1 MKKLKDNQR
10 GIALMAVL
18 WVLVLLIALATEFA
32 FSMKMEVNTTRNY
45 KEDTESYYLSKAG
58 LNLALAELFKEARFH
73 SIHEEHGWITGKI
86 IAASAANESTPSPG
100 QEETETEQTPGQERL
115 EGEEEVQDFDI
126 VNRTDIELENGS
138 ITYTIRDENG
148 KISINSA
155 SKITLDKLLQ
165 YSGVE
170 DKIERSTISDSILDW
185 IDTDKNHRLNGA
197 EDDYYRT
204 QNPPYYAKNGPIETI
219 DELLKV
225 RGITEEILY
234 GLEESNDEN
243 DENKKTGIANH
254 LTVYKISTV
263 NPNTASE
270 EVLNILFEPEQAS
283 KILEDRNSKGFY
295 SNSLSNYFHITST
308 GKIAGSRTEHTVKA
322 IVEKSIS
329 GDKAQM
335 VIHYWNDNV
344 LNL

>member
-58 LNLALAELFKEARFH
+58 LNMAMAELFKEARFH
-73 SIHEEHGWITGKI
+73 SIHPEHGWITGN
-86 IAASAANESTPSPG
+86 IATASTANESTSSPG
-100 QEETETEQTPGQERL
+100 QEDPDTEESQRQDGL
-115 EGEEEVQDFDI
+115 GEEETVQGFDI
-126 VNRTDIELENGS
+126 VNRTDIKLENGS

-148 KISINSA
+148 KISVNSA
-155 SKITLDKLLQ
+155 SKNTLDKLLQ
-165 YSGVE
+165 FSGVE

-197 EDDYYRT
+197 EDDYYRK

-219 DELLKV
+219 DELLKI
-225 RGITEEILY
+225 RGMTEEILY
-234 GLEESNDEN
+234 GSEESDDE
-243 DENKKTGIANH
+243 DKKTGIANH
-254 LTVYKISTV
+254 LTIYKISKV

-270 EVLNILFEPEQAS
+270 EVLNILFEAKQAS
-283 KILEDRNSKGFY
+283 KILINRNTKGFH
-295 SNSLSNYFHITST
+295 SNTLSNFFHITST
-308 GKIAGSRTEHTVKA
+308 GKIAGSRTEHTIKA

-329 GDKAQM
+329 GKKAQM
-335 VIHYWNDNV
+335 TIHYWNDNV

>member
-10 GIALMAVL
+10 GIALMAML

-58 LNLALAELFKEARFH
+58 LNMAMAELFKEARFH
-73 SIHEEHGWITGKI
+73 SIHPEHGWIIGNVLTAS
-86 IAASAANESTPSPG
+86 IANKSTSSPG
-100 QEETETEQTPGQERL
+100 REDPDTEESQRQERL
-115 EGEEEVQDFDI
+115 GEEETVQDFDI
-126 VNRTDIELENGS
+126 VNRTDIKLENGS

-148 KISINSA
+148 KISVNSA
-155 SKITLDKLLQ
+155 SKNTLDKLLQ
-165 YSGVE
+165 FSGVE

-219 DELLKV
+219 DELLKI
-225 RGITEEILY
+225 RGMTEEILY
-234 GLEESNDEN
+234 GSEESDDE
-243 DENKKTGIANH
+243 DKKTGIANH
-254 LTVYKISTV
+254 LTIYKISTV

-270 EVLNILFEPEQAS
+270 EVLNILFEAKQAS
-283 KILEDRNSKGFY
+283 KILINRNTKGFH
-295 SNSLSNYFHITST
+295 SNTLSNFFHITST
-308 GKIAGSRTEHTVKA
+308 GKIAGSRTEHTIKA

-329 GDKAQM
+329 GKKAQM
-335 VIHYWNDNV
+335 TIHYWNDNV

>member
-1 MKKLKDNQR
+1 MKRLKNNQK

-45 KEDTESYYLSKAG
+45 KEDTESYYLSRAG

-73 SIHEEHGWITGKI
+73 SVHEEHGWITGNIVTSKT
-86 IAASAANESTPSPG
+86 A
-100 QEETETEQTPGQERL
+100 TETSTSNQQDT
-115 EGEEEVQDFDI
+115 GEEAAVQDFDI
-126 VNRTDIELENGS
+126 VKRTDIKLEHGT

-155 SKITLDKLLQ
+155 DKNTLNKLLE

-185 IDTDKNHRLNGA
+185 IDSDKNHRLNGA
-197 EDDYYRT
+197 EDDYYRK
-204 QNPPYYAKNGPIETI
+204 QSPPYLAKNGKIETI

-225 RGITEEILY
+225 RGVTEEILY
-234 GLEESNDEN
+234 GSEEGLDE
-243 DENKKTGIANH
+243 EEKEYKGIVNH
-254 LTVYKISTV
+254 LTIYNIPTV
-263 NPNTASE
+263 NPNTASN
-270 EVLNILFEPEQAS
+270 EVLKILFPQEQVNE
-283 KILEDRNSKGFY
+283 ILENMSSKGFH
-295 SNSLSNYFHITST
+295 SNTLSNYFRIKST
-308 GKIAGSRTEHTVKA
+308 GKMASSRTEHTVEA
-322 IVEKSIS
+322 IVEKSTID
-329 GDKAQM
+329 DKTQ
-335 VIHYWNDNV
+335 VTIHYWNDNV

>member
-58 LNLALAELFKEARFH
+58 LNMAMAELFKEARFH
-73 SIHEEHGWITGKI
+73 SIHPEHGWIIGNVLTAS
-86 IAASAANESTPSPG
+86 IANKSTSSPG
-100 QEETETEQTPGQERL
+100 QEDPDTEESQGQDGL
-115 EGEEEVQDFDI
+115 GEEETVQDFDI
-126 VNRTDIELENGS
+126 VNRTDIKLENGS

-148 KISINSA
+148 KISVNSA
-155 SKITLDKLLQ
+155 SKNTLDKLLQ
-165 YSGVE
+165 FSGVE

-197 EDDYYRT
+197 EDDYYRK

-219 DELLKV
+219 DELLKI
-225 RGITEEILY
+225 RGMTEEILY
-234 GLEESNDEN
+234 GSEESDDE
-243 DENKKTGIANH
+243 DKKTGIANH
-254 LTVYKISTV
+254 LTIYKISTV

-270 EVLNILFEPEQAS
+270 EVLNILFEAKQAS
-283 KILEDRNSKGFY
+283 KILINRNTKGFH
-295 SNSLSNYFHITST
+295 SNTLSNFFHITST

-329 GDKAQM
+329 GKKAQM
-335 VIHYWNDNV
+335 TIHYWNDNV

>member
-1 MKKLKDNQR
+1 
-10 GIALMAVL
+10 MAVL

-45 KEDTESYYLSKAG
+45 KEDTESYYLSRAG
-58 LNLALAELFKEARFH
+58 LNLALAELFKEAKFH
-73 SIHEEHGWITGKI
+73 SIHEEHGWITGNI
-86 IAASAANESTPSPG
+86 IPTSATNESTPSPG
-100 QEETETEQTPGQERL
+100 QENSNAEQTSGQEEL
-115 EGEEEVQDFDI
+115 EKGEAVQDFDI

-155 SKITLDKLLQ
+155 SKNTLDKLLQ

-219 DELLKV
+219 DELLKI

-234 GLEESNDEN
+234 GPKENN
-243 DENKKTGIANH
+243 DENKKTGIADH

-263 NPNTASE
+263 NPNTASK
-270 EVLNILFEPEQAS
+270 EVLNILFQSEQAN
-283 KILEDRNSKGFY
+283 KILENRNTKGFH
-295 SNSLSNYFHITST
+295 SNTLSNFFHITSI
-308 GKIAGSRTEHTVKA
+308 GKITGSRTEHTVKT
-322 IVEKSIS
+322 ILEKRIS
-329 GDKAQM
+329 GGKTQM
-335 VIHYWNDNV
+335 IIHYWNDNV

>member
-58 LNLALAELFKEARFH
+58 LNMAMAELFKEARFH
-73 SIHEEHGWITGKI
+73 SIHPEHGWIIGNVLTAS
-86 IAASAANESTPSPG
+86 IANKSTSSPG
-100 QEETETEQTPGQERL
+100 QEDPDTEESQGQDGL
-115 EGEEEVQDFDI
+115 GEEETVQDFDI
-126 VNRTDIELENGS
+126 VNRTDIKLENGS

-148 KISINSA
+148 KISVNSA
-155 SKITLDKLLQ
+155 SKNTLDKLLQ
-165 YSGVE
+165 FSGVE

-197 EDDYYRT
+197 EDDYYRK

-219 DELLKV
+219 DELLKI
-225 RGITEEILY
+225 RGMTEEILY
-234 GLEESNDEN
+234 GSEESDDE
-243 DENKKTGIANH
+243 DKKTGIANH
-254 LTVYKISTV
+254 LTIYKISTV

-270 EVLNILFEPEQAS
+270 EVLNILFEAKQAS
-283 KILEDRNSKGFY
+283 KILINRNTKGFH
-295 SNSLSNYFHITST
+295 SNTLSNFFHITST
-308 GKIAGSRTEHTVKA
+308 GKIAGSRTEHTIKA

-329 GDKAQM
+329 GKKAQM
-335 VIHYWNDNV
+335 TIHYWNDNV

>member
-58 LNLALAELFKEARFH
+58 LNMAMAELFKEARFH
-73 SIHEEHGWITGKI
+73 SIHPEHGWITGNVVT
-86 IAASAANESTPSPG
+86 ASVANKSTSSPG
-100 QEETETEQTPGQERL
+100 QEDPDTEESQGQDGL
-115 EGEEEVQDFDI
+115 GEEETVQDFDI
-126 VNRTDIELENGS
+126 VNRTDIKLENGS

-155 SKITLDKLLQ
+155 SKNTLDKLLQ
-165 YSGVE
+165 FSGVE

-197 EDDYYRT
+197 EDDYYRK

-219 DELLKV
+219 DELLKI
-225 RGITEEILY
+225 RGMTEEILY
-234 GLEESNDEN
+234 GSEESDDE
-243 DENKKTGIANH
+243 DKKTGIANH
-254 LTVYKISTV
+254 LTIYKISTV

-270 EVLNILFEPEQAS
+270 EVLNILFEAEQAS
-283 KILEDRNSKGFY
+283 KILANRNTKGFH
-295 SNSLSNYFHITST
+295 SNTLSNFFHITST
-308 GKIAGSRTEHTVKA
+308 GKIAGSRTEHTIKA

-329 GDKAQM
+329 GKKAQM
-335 VIHYWNDNV
+335 TIHYWNDNV

>member
-45 KEDTESYYLSKAG
+45 KEDSESYYLSKAG
-58 LNLALAELFKEARFH
+58 LNLALAELFKKAKFH
-73 SIHEEHGWITGKI
+73 SIHEEHGWIIGNV
-86 IAASAANESTPSPG
+86 APASAANKTPASPG
-100 QEETETEQTPGQERL
+100 QEKPDAEQTSGQEEL
-115 EGEEEVQDFDI
+115 EEEVTVQDFDI

-155 SKITLDKLLQ
+155 SKNTLDKLLQ

-197 EDDYYRT
+197 ENDYYRT
-204 QNPPYYAKNGPIETI
+204 LNPPYYAKNGKIETI
-219 DELLKV
+219 DELLKI
-225 RGITEEILY
+225 RGVTEEILY
-234 GLEESNDEN
+234 GSKDDNN
-243 DENKKTGIANH
+243 ENKITGIANH
-254 LTVYKISTV
+254 LTVYKIPTV

-270 EVLNILFEPEQAS
+270 EVLNILFQSEQVS
-283 KILEDRNSKGFY
+283 EILENRNSKGFH
-295 SNSLSNYFHITST
+295 SDTLSSFFHITST
-308 GKIAGSRTEHTVKA
+308 GKIADSRTEHTVEA

>member
-58 LNLALAELFKEARFH
+58 LNLALAELFKEASFH
-73 SIHEEHGWITGKI
+73 SIHGEYGWITGNI
-86 IAASAANESTPSPG
+86 ASAKNESTPSPG
-100 QEETETEQTPGQERL
+100 QEEPDAEQTPGQEEL
-115 EGEEEVQDFDI
+115 EAEEAVQDFDI

-155 SKITLDKLLQ
+155 SKNTLDKLLQ
-165 YSGVE
+165 FSGVE

-204 QNPPYYAKNGPIETI
+204 QNPSYYAKNGPIETI
-219 DELLKV
+219 DELLKI
-225 RGITEEILY
+225 RGVTEEILY
-234 GLEESNDEN
+234 GSKESNDEN
-243 DENKKTGIANH
+243 EKTGIANH

-270 EVLNILFEPEQAS
+270 AVLNILFQSEQAN
-283 KILEDRNSKGFY
+283 KILENRNSKGFH
-295 SNSLSNYFHITST
+295 SNTLSNFFHITST
-308 GKIAGSRTEHTVKA
+308 GKITGSRTEHTVKA

-329 GDKAQM
+329 GDKVKM

>member
-1 MKKLKDNQR
+1 MKKLKDNQQ

-45 KEDTESYYLSKAG
+45 KEDTESYYLSRAG
-58 LNLALAELFKEARFH
+58 FNLALAELFKEAKFH
-73 SIHEEHGWITGKI
+73 SIHDEHGWITGNIIQTSAKI
-86 IAASAANESTPSPG
+86 KPNQSPG
-100 QEETETEQTPGQERL
+100 QEESDAEQTPGQEEL
-115 EGEEEVQDFDI
+115 EEEGAVQDFDI

-155 SKITLDKLLQ
+155 SKNTLDKLLQ
-165 YSGVE
+165 VSGVE
-170 DKIERSTISDSILDW
+170 DKSERSTISDSILDW

-204 QNPPYYAKNGPIETI
+204 QSPSYYTKNGPIETI
-219 DELLKV
+219 DELLKI

-234 GLEESNDEN
+234 GSEESN

-270 EVLNILFEPEQAS
+270 EVLKILFQSEQTK
-283 KILEDRNSKGFY
+283 KILENRNSKGFH
-295 SNSLSNYFHITST
+295 SNTLSNFFHITST
-308 GKIAGSRTEHTVKA
+308 GKITGSRTEHTVKA

-329 GDKAQM
+329 DNKAHM

>member
-1 MKKLKDNQR
+1 MKKLKDNQK

-45 KEDTESYYLSKAG
+45 KEDTESYFLSKSG

-73 SIHEEHGWITGKI
+73 SIHEEHGWVTGNI
-86 IAASAANESTPSPG
+86 LPTTATSETTQGPG
-100 QEETETEQTPGQERL
+100 EELVDEET
-115 EGEEEVQDFDI
+115 VQDFDI
-126 VNRTDIELENGS
+126 VNRTNIKLGNGS

-155 SKITLDKLLQ
+155 SKNTLDKLLQ
-165 YSGVE
+165 FSGVE

-197 EDDYYRT
+197 ENDYYRT
-204 QNPPYYAKNGPIETI
+204 LNPPYYAKNGKIETI
-219 DELLKV
+219 DELLKI
-225 RGITEEILY
+225 RGVTEEILY
-234 GLEESNDEN
+234 GSKDDNN
-243 DENKKTGIANH
+243 ENKITGIANH
-254 LTVYKISTV
+254 LTVYKIPTV

-270 EVLNILFEPEQAS
+270 EVLNILFQSEQVS
-283 KILEDRNSKGFY
+283 EILENRNSKGFH
-295 SNSLSNYFHITST
+295 SDTLSSFFHITST
-308 GKIAGSRTEHTVKA
+308 GKIADSRTEHTVEA

>member
-58 LNLALAELFKEARFH
+58 LNMAMAELFKEARFH
-73 SIHEEHGWITGKI
+73 SIHPEHGWIIGNVLTAS
-86 IAASAANESTPSPG
+86 IANKSTSSPG
-100 QEETETEQTPGQERL
+100 QEDPDTEESQGQEGL
-115 EGEEEVQDFDI
+115 GEEETFQDFDI
-126 VNRTDIELENGS
+126 VNRTDIKLENGS

-148 KISINSA
+148 KISVNSA
-155 SKITLDKLLQ
+155 SKNTLDKLLQ
-165 YSGVE
+165 FSGVE

-197 EDDYYRT
+197 EDDYYRK

-219 DELLKV
+219 DELLKI
-225 RGITEEILY
+225 RGMTEEILY
-234 GLEESNDEN
+234 GSEESDDE
-243 DENKKTGIANH
+243 DKKTGIANH
-254 LTVYKISTV
+254 LTIYKISTV

-270 EVLNILFEPEQAS
+270 EVLNILFEGKQAS
-283 KILEDRNSKGFY
+283 KILVNRNTKGFH
-295 SNSLSNYFHITST
+295 SNTLSNFFHITST
-308 GKIAGSRTEHTVKA
+308 GKIAGSRTEHTIKA

-329 GDKAQM
+329 GKKAQM
-335 VIHYWNDNV
+335 TIHYWNDNV

>member
-1 MKKLKDNQR
+1 MKKLKDNQQ

-45 KEDTESYYLSKAG
+45 KEDTESYYLSRAG
-58 LNLALAELFKEARFH
+58 LNLALAELFKEASFH
-73 SIHEEHGWITGKI
+73 SIHEEHGWITGNI
-86 IAASAANESTPSPG
+86 IPPSAKNESNPSSG
-100 QEETETEQTPGQERL
+100 QEESDAEQTPGQEE
-115 EGEEEVQDFDI
+115 EGAVQDFDI
-126 VNRTDIELENGS
+126 VNRTDIELVNGS

-155 SKITLDKLLQ
+155 SKNTLDKLLQ
-165 YSGVE
+165 FSGVE

-185 IDTDKNHRLNGA
+185 IDKDKNHRLNGA

-204 QNPPYYAKNGPIETI
+204 QSPSYYAKNGPIETI
-219 DELLKV
+219 DELLKI

-234 GLEESNDEN
+234 GSEENN
-243 DENKKTGIANH
+243 DENKNTGIAKH

-270 EVLNILFEPEQAS
+270 EVIKILFQSEQAN
-283 KILEDRNSKGFY
+283 KILENRNSKGFH
-295 SNSLSNYFHITST
+295 SNTLSNFFHITST
-308 GKIAGSRTEHTVKA
+308 GKITGSRTEHTVKA

-329 GDKAQM
+329 GNKAKM

>member
-1 MKKLKDNQR
+1 MKKHKNNQK

-45 KEDTESYYLSKAG
+45 KEDTESYYLSRAG
-58 LNLALAELFKEARFH
+58 LNLAFAELFKDASFH
-73 SIHEEHGWITGKI
+73 SIHEEYGWINGKKI
-86 IAASAANESTPSPG
+86 KPVSADNESAPATEN
-100 QEETETEQTPGQERL
+100 QDEAEDEEK
-115 EGEEEVQDFDI
+115 VQDFDI
-126 VNRTDIELENGS
+126 VNRTDIELGNGT

-155 SKITLDKLLQ
+155 DKNTLNKLLE

-170 DKIERSTISDSILDW
+170 DQIERSTISDSILDW
-185 IDTDKNHRLNGA
+185 IDADKNHRLNGA
-197 EDDYYRT
+197 EDDYYRK
-204 QNPPYYAKNGPIETI
+204 QSPPYLAKNGSIETM

-225 RGITEEILY
+225 RGITKEILY
-234 GLEESNDEN
+234 GSEDKVEDE
-243 DENKKTGIANH
+243 KQYKGIINH
-254 LTVYKISTV
+254 LTVYKIPTV

-270 EVLNILFEPEQAS
+270 EVLNILFQPEQVSEIVANIS
-283 KILEDRNSKGFY
+283 SKGFH
-295 SNSLSNYFHITST
+295 SNTLSSFFRISST
-308 GKIAGSRTEHTVKA
+308 GKIVDSRTEHTVEA
-322 IVEKSIS
+322 IVEKSVTN
-329 GDKAQM
+329 GKPKM

>member
-58 LNLALAELFKEARFH
+58 LNMAMAELFKEARFH
-73 SIHEEHGWITGKI
+73 SIHPEHGWITGNTI
-86 IAASAANESTPSPG
+86 TASAVNESTTSAG
-100 QEETETEQTPGQERL
+100 QEDPDPEESQGQEGL
-115 EGEEEVQDFDI
+115 GEEETFQDFDI
-126 VNRTDIELENGS
+126 VNRTDIKLENGS

-148 KISINSA
+148 KISVNSA
-155 SKITLDKLLQ
+155 SKNTLDKLLQ
-165 YSGVE
+165 FSGVE

-197 EDDYYRT
+197 EDDYYRK

-219 DELLKV
+219 DELLKI
-225 RGITEEILY
+225 RGMTEEILY
-234 GLEESNDEN
+234 GSEESDDE
-243 DENKKTGIANH
+243 DKKTGIANH
-254 LTVYKISTV
+254 LTIYEISTV

-270 EVLNILFEPEQAS
+270 EVLNILFEAEQAN
-283 KILEDRNSKGFY
+283 KILVNRNIKGFH
-295 SNSLSNYFHITST
+295 SNTLSNFFHITST

-329 GDKAQM
+329 GKKAQM
-335 VIHYWNDNV
+335 TIHYWNDNV

>member
-58 LNLALAELFKEARFH
+58 LNMAMAELFKEARFH
-73 SIHEEHGWITGKI
+73 SIHPEHGWIIGNVLTAS
-86 IAASAANESTPSPG
+86 IANKSTSSPG
-100 QEETETEQTPGQERL
+100 QEDPYAEESQGQEGL
-115 EGEEEVQDFDI
+115 GEEETFQDFDI
-126 VNRTDIELENGS
+126 VNRTDIKLENGS

-148 KISINSA
+148 KIPINSV
-155 SKITLDKLLQ
+155 SKNTLSKLLQ
-165 YSGVE
+165 FSGVE

-197 EDDYYRT
+197 EDDYYRK

-219 DELLKV
+219 DELLKI
-225 RGITEEILY
+225 RGMTEEILY
-234 GLEESNDEN
+234 GSEESDDE
-243 DENKKTGIANH
+243 DKKTGIANH
-254 LTVYKISTV
+254 LTIYKISTV

-270 EVLNILFEPEQAS
+270 EVLNILFEAKQAS
-283 KILEDRNSKGFY
+283 KILINRNTKGFH
-295 SNSLSNYFHITST
+295 SNTLSNFFHITST
-308 GKIAGSRTEHTVKA
+308 GKIAGSRTEHTIKA

-329 GDKAQM
+329 GKKAQM
-335 VIHYWNDNV
+335 TIHYWNDNV

>member
-1 MKKLKDNQR
+1 MKRLKDNQR

-73 SIHEEHGWITGKI
+73 SIHGEHGWITGKAI
-86 IAASAANESTPSPG
+86 GASTENESTQSPG
-100 QEETETEQTPGQERL
+100 QEKPDAEQTPDNEEL
-115 EGEEEVQDFDI
+115 VEGEAVQGFDI
-126 VNRTDIELENGS
+126 VNRTDIELENGN

-155 SKITLDKLLQ
+155 SKITLDKLLK

-197 EDDYYRT
+197 EDDFYRT
-204 QNPPYYAKNGPIETI
+204 QSPPYYAKNGPIETI
-219 DELLKV
+219 DELLKI
-225 RGITEEILY
+225 RGVTEEILY
-234 GLEESNDEN
+234 GSKENSDE
-243 DENKKTGIANH
+243 DKKTGIANH

-270 EVLNILFEPEQAS
+270 EVLNILFESEQAS
-283 KILEDRNSKGFY
+283 KILENRSTKGFH
-295 SNSLSNYFHITST
+295 SNTLSNFFHITST

-329 GDKAQM
+329 GDKPQM
-335 VIHYWNDNV
+335 IIHYWNDNV